1 MIEVMEIR
9 EPIGGKKDK
18 LIAFGV
24 GEGNEDVAIFVRM
37 IEVAV
42 QPQLGVVEHVV
53 LFIQNL
59 EKVSIDRGVS
69 ENVLRVGWVQSIV
82 TLEHLLFR

>member
-1 MIEVMEIR
+1 MEIR